1 MGVLLASSFI
11 CYCCAPVAAARRR
24 PEAGGAA
31 LGNQA
36 LHRSP
41 LCAPLREELLDHCIV
56 KVQLRNGRR
65 HRETR
70 VVGLGWNRSA
80 AGLPARL
87 GAHWRGVAKAAWP
100 QARMVGTPCR

>member
-24 PEAGGAA
+24 AEAGGAA

-36 LHRSP
+36 LHPSP

-56 KVQLRNGRR
+56 EVQLRNGRR
-65 HRETR
+65 HWETK
-70 VVGLGWNRSA
+70 VVGLG
-80 AGLPARL
+80 
-87 GAHWRGVAKAAWP
+87 
-100 QARMVGTPCR
+100 